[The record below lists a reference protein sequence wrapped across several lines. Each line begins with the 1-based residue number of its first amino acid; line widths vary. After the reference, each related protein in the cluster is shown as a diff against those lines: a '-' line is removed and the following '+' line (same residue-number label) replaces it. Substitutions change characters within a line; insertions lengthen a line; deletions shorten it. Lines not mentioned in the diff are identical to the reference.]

1 MANTLKGRKNLGSQK
16 KCDHHG
22 DGFKELN
29 QKGRS
34 QLRPISHGIMRSRL
48 KREVLKEEF

>member
-16 KCDHHG
+16 KCDYYG

-29 QKGRS
+29 QKGRAK
-34 QLRPISHGIMRSRL
+34 LKPLSHRIIRRRL
-48 KREVLKEEF
+48 KNINEEF